1 MPSQAWQMNSSKRPD
16 TPFFLLLSGLF
27 CFLSG
32 LQSATAQTDW
42 PYVGGDAG
50 GMRYSTLNQINRTN
64 IKDLKPAW
72 VFHTPGHDSPP
83 VNSTRFAIEC
93 TPIVIDG
100 VMYVTSA
107 DTEVIALD
115 AATGRE
121 LWRFDPQRPAANSHL
136 PNRGVAYWSDGRRG
150 GARRICLRSRM
161 ESSSRSMRAQ
171 ASSII

>member
-1 MPSQAWQMNSSKRPD
+1 MKSSAQQFDIPR
-16 TPFFLLLSGLF
+16 FHFLLVCPVLWLLCISNV
-27 CFLSG
+27 
-32 LQSATAQTDW
+32 TAQTDW
-42 PYVGGDAG
+42 PYVAGDAG

-107 DTEVIALD
+107 DTE
-115 AATGRE
+115 
-121 LWRFDPQRPAANSHL
+121 
-136 PNRGVAYWSDGRRG
+136 
-150 GARRICLRSRM
+150 
-161 ESSSRSMRAQ
+161 
-171 ASSII
+171 